1 MFNFISTVISTSF
14 KATVCVSAAV
24 VGFTYLTKPTDQS
37 FSAAVSRDAP
47 LGTQTVAKVFLSN
60 IAEIDDYVCFK
71 LAKFPSENG
80 NRIQY
85 IGIVNQ
91 WIPLKK

>member
-1 MFNFISTVISTSF
+1 MISTSF
-14 KATVCVSAAV
+14 KATACVSAAAI
-24 VGFTYLTKPTDQS
+24 GFTYLTKPTDQS
-37 FSAAVSRDAP
+37 FSSIISRDAP

-80 NRIQY
+80 NPIHY